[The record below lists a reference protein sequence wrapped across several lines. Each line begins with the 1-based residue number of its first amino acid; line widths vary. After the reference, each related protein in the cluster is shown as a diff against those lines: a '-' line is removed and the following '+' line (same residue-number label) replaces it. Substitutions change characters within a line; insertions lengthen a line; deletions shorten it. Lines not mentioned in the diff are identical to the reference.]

1 MADRFPL
8 ILNTSANQ
16 IQEIASGD
24 SLDLTGSNITNAG
37 IITAN
42 NVTIGAA
49 TTDLIVNGDAR
60 ITGILTIGTGSLTL
74 DGSNNLVNVGT
85 ALTLGHTQGLQ
96 FHTQNLHSAGFEV
109 NQINV
114 SGASTMG
121 GDVTFTGDN
130 YNVLWDKSQ
139 NQLEFADNAKALFG
153 TDGDL
158 FVFHNGSNSYVQ
170 DAGQGILF
178 LDSSETNITKFGS
191 NHNMAKFIGGGAV
204 ELYHN
209 NTKRFETT
217 TSGVTITGDGTFTGN
232 VSIGGTLT
240 YEDVTNIDSV
250 GIITA
255 RSGINLIGGN
265 ITLGDTSDGSSDDL
279 LIFGAGSDL
288 KIYHDSNHSYIQNAT
303 GDLFIKS
310 NADDLVLQA
319 ADDILIRPQ
328 NGEDGIKVIG
338 NGAVEIYHDG
348 TKMLETT
355 SIGLTISGDVKI
367 IDNENLRLG
376 NDNDMLLYHTGSH
389 GYIENATGNMYIRGG
404 GGQIL
409 MRANSS
415 EDAVVIK
422 PDGSVELYYNNT
434 KHFETVSA
442 GLNFAGSNAD
452 QLQWQKSNNLLKF
465 RDGTKAVFGEGDD
478 FKIEHNTNEN
488 YIDSNSGHIYIRAN
502 VNDDEGDN
510 IYIQPKSGENSA
522 VFIHDGAVELY
533 HNGTKRLETF
543 DNSPYVGVSVT
554 NDLILNGAGDT
565 AIRWAVGGYG
575 GSNYKWGMY
584 YANSDGHLRIFD
596 NVNSRA
602 VAVWKNTGAI
612 ELNYAASKKFET
624 TSSGVNVTGQLVA
637 DNGLKV
643 PDGKHITLGTDNDF
657 RFYHDGS
664 NAAWNNTTGNNYL
677 YGGGGHFYIRPVNA
691 EQGINVHANGNVEL
705 FHDNVERLET
715 TSTGV
720 SLLGGDH
727 NATGTFEVN
736 DGVDGDCF
744 RALNGGATKWCLGTT
759 GTTGNATVSMDARTY
774 GTRARLHKWTSPN
787 RDGGSYGNYSESWY
801 DGGAYRVITALTI
814 GFAFDHHVLPGAN
827 NTYDLGTSSLRWR
840 NIYTNDLNLSNEGG
854 KNEVDGTWGNYTIQ
868 EGENDLFL
876 INKRSG
882 KKYKFNLT
890 EVS

>member
-24 SLDLTGSNITNAG
+24 QLDLSGNNIANAG
-37 IITAN
+37 IITAG

-60 ITGILTIGTGSLTL
+60 ITGILTIGTSSLKL

-178 LDSSETNITKFGS
+178 LDCSETNITKYGS

-478 FKIEHNTNEN
+478 LQ
-488 YIDSNSGHIYIRAN
+488 IYGG
-502 VNDDEGDN
+502 EGGTGAV
-510 IYIQPKSGENSA
+510 INSA
-522 VFIHDGAVELY
+522 NGDLFFRHGSEEQLILRDDGAVELY
-533 HNGTKRLETF
+533 HNGGNKF
-543 DNSPYVGVSVT
+543 VT
-554 NDLILNGAGDT
+554 TANGAYIESGTPNFEIYASTDGENAILSLIGKTGSGGVGQAAISRIESESKQSSNGASAMHLKTRKTNNTITT
-565 AIRWAVGGYG
+565 AITIDENQDINFPIDNQKLKLGAGTDL
-575 GSNYKWGMY
+575 SIFH
-584 YANSDGHLRIFD
+584 DGTHSYID
-596 NVNSRA
+596 N
-602 VAVWKNTGAI
+602 NTGNLIIKAD
-612 ELNYAASKKFET
+612 
-624 TSSGVNVTGQLVA
+624 GQ
-637 DNGLKV
+637 GLKLLSE
-643 PDGKHITLGTDNDF
+643 GNIILRDND
-657 RFYHDGS
+657 DS
-664 NAAWNNTTGNNYL
+664 TNM
-677 YGGGGHFYIRPVNA
+677 IRCIIL
-691 EQGINVHANGNVEL
+691 Q
-705 FHDNVERLET
+705 
-715 TSTGV
+715 
-720 SLLGGDH
+720 
-727 NATGTFEVN
+727 
-736 DGVDGDCF
+736 
-744 RALNGGATKWCLGTT
+744 
-759 GTTGNATVSMDARTY
+759 
-774 GTRARLHKWTSPN
+774 
-787 RDGGSYGNYSESWY
+787 
-801 DGGAYRVITALTI
+801 
-814 GFAFDHHVLPGAN
+814 
-827 NTYDLGTSSLRWR
+827 
-840 NIYTNDLNLSNEGG
+840 
-854 KNEVDGTWGNYTIQ
+854 
-868 EGENDLFL
+868 
-876 INKRSG
+876 
-882 KKYKFNLT
+882 
-890 EVS
+890 